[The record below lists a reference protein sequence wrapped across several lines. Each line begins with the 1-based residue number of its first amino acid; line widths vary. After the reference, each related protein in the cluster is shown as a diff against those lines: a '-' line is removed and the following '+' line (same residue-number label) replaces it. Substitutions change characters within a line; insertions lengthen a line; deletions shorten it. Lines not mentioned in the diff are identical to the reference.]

1 MITIH
6 PYFFSFFP
14 FSFLLIITHLS
25 IFHSL
30 ILIILSVFLHYY
42 AKDLGGDIG
51 LWAETSVLTFVSL
64 MQLRLYLGRQTRVT
78 LDRK

>member
-6 PYFFSFFP
+6 PYFFFLFLSLFIFADHYALIY
-14 FSFLLIITHLS
+14 FSF
-25 IFHSL
+25 L

-64 MQLRLYLGRQTRVT
+64 MQLHLYLGRQTRVT
-78 LDRK
+78 